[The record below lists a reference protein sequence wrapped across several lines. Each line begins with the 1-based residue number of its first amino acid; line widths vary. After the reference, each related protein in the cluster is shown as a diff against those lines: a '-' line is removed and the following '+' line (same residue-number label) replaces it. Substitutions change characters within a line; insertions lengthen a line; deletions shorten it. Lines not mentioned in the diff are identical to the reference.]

1 MTPSRQL
8 ESNMVVKNYFDTLA
22 SQWSS
27 KYSEKYHFRH
37 RLQILLSLIGKPQE
51 CSTEVLDFG
60 CGSGV
65 YLEVLSLLGY
75 NMYGVDNSPSMINEC
90 IKRMASF
97 ERCRVELIDRVDY
110 HGDYL
115 SRLFDCIICLGVLE
129 YVDRPHYLLQRL
141 TSLVCPGGNII
152 LSVPNQHS
160 ILRKLEMFIY
170 KHKVSFSQFGVL
182 KAITSDESYLT
193 YQRHQFTK
201 RELDQSMSILGF
213 ESCRTVWHVAASPLS
228 FLEWLPCIGMNFMA
242 KYKKTVT

>member
-1 MTPSRQL
+1 MTPTRQL
-8 ESNMVVKNYFDTLA
+8 ESNMVVRNYFDTLA

-51 CSTEVLDFG
+51 RSTEVLDFG

-75 NMYGVDNSPSMINEC
+75 NMYGVDNAPNMINEC
-90 IKRMASF
+90 IKRVASF
-97 ERCRVELIDRVDY
+97 ERCRVELIDSVEC

-115 SRLFDCIICLGVLE
+115 SRVFDCIICLGVLE
-129 YVDRPHYLLQRL
+129 YVDRPQYLLQRL
-141 TSLVCPGGNII
+141 TSLVCPGGDII
-152 LSVPNQHS
+152 LSVPNRQS
-160 ILRKLEMFIY
+160 ILRKLEKYIY
-170 KHKVSFSQFGVL
+170 DRRVLFSRFRAL
-182 KAITSDESYLT
+182 RPITSVESYLT

-201 RELDQSMSILGF
+201 RELDQIMAAFGF

-228 FLEWLPCIGMNFMA
+228 FLEGLPCIGMNFIA
-242 KYKKTVT
+242 KYKRTVR